1 MRRLT
6 LTIVVAASVAL
17 LQGCSSVMT
26 PTGFSMP
33 SGGFIYTGVT
43 YPSVIDNGP
52 GTQVPHRVIKKVH
65 GTSEQTCIL
74 GMVAFGDGG
83 VASASKTAL
92 SEVQGGDDIIVRQVD
107 TEVKSILMLFTQ
119 VTTHVRGDAI
129 QYTQAG
135 R

>member
-1 MRRLT
+1 
-6 LTIVVAASVAL
+6 
-17 LQGCSSVMT
+17 
-26 PTGFSMP
+26 MP

-52 GTQVPHRVIKKVH
+52 GTQVPHRVLKKVH

-83 VASASKTAL
+83 VASASKDAL
-92 SEVQGGDDIIVRQVD
+92 SEVQGGDDIIIRQVD
-107 TEVKSILMLFTQ
+107 TQVKSILMLFTQ

-129 QYTQAG
+129 QYTRATQ
-135 R
+135 